1 MAVHRGSGKREEEPC
16 MHQRKMILGIT
27 SLLVGLIVAAGGMLT
42 GSRQAKAEGQCHK
55 INTTQAVMADF
66 ATFTTDGEI
75 KSGFLKGTTKFTG
88 DPSSLS
94 TITGTNSPPVE
105 PLTFSYTGDLEI
117 TTHDGTLATRS
128 VGVFEGIP
136 FGVGTQFDR
145 VTGGTGLFNGANGF
159 LFFIFEAD
167 STGGVFVSSVSGE
180 VCVN

>member
-1 MAVHRGSGKREEEPC
+1 

-27 SLLVGLIVAAGGMLT
+27 SLLVGLIVVAAGTLT
-42 GSRQAKAEGQCHK
+42 GSRQTKAEGQCHQ
-55 INTTQAVMADF
+55 INTTQTVVADF
-66 ATFTTDGEI
+66 ATFTTAWEI
-75 KSGFLKGTTKFTG
+75 KLGFLKGTTKFTG

-94 TITGTNSPPVE
+94 PITDTNLPPVE
-105 PLTFSYTGDLEI
+105 PLTFSYSGDLEI

-128 VGVFEGIP
+128 VGVFEGVP

-145 VTGGTGLFNGANGF
+145 VIGGTGLFNGASGF

-167 STGGVFVSSVSGE
+167 STGEAFVSSVSGE